1 MLVSPAYATTAT
13 TEVGGDVAATPDM
26 KDTFITNMG
35 LIAVMFVLFYVILIR
50 PQQKR
55 MKDQRNMLD
64 TLKKGDK
71 IVTGGGLYGT
81 VSKIINDEQ
90 VEVDLGDIKVTA
102 MRYTLQNR
110 LDDSANVHK
119 PANDVKADTKE
130 LKKAEPKKTPKKPA
144 AKKTAA
150 KK

>member
-1 MLVSPAYATTAT
+1 
-13 TEVGGDVAATPDM
+13 
-26 KDTFITNMG
+26 MG

-119 PANDVKADTKE
+119 PANDTKADAKE
-130 LKKAEPKKTPKKPA
+130 LKKAEPKKTTTKKPS